1 MNKLAKETKKQRKAR
16 VGMDAI
22 TKIHASR
29 GFEPPRF
36 AGKEGFM
43 KDGKLM
49 PAFSKILHG
58 TPYVNPR
65 NFA

>member
-16 VGMDAI
+16 VGMNWATI
-22 TKIHASR
+22 FNFKNR
-29 GFEPPRF
+29 
-36 AGKEGFM
+36 
-43 KDGKLM
+43 KDDNLPVYFGG
-49 PAFSKILHG
+49 IC